1 MKAIAVK
8 AYHSMARLLFLPLQ
22 NYSIQQCKFVFLMN
36 STIIPASQLPLN
48 PDGTIYHLR
57 LLPEQIADT
66 ILLVGDPNRVKKISS
81 FFDTIEH
88 EVANREIVTH
98 TGWYKGKRITALS
111 TGMGTDNID
120 IVINEL
126 DALVNI
132 DLKTRKQKEQH
143 TRLTLIRLGTS
154 GALQPEIPVGES
166 FIASTHA
173 LGLDGLL
180 HFYSGSEKHIDQPMT
195 EAFKKYMDW
204 NQLLPSPYVVKGTEA
219 LIKKLAFD
227 YQKGVTATSPGF
239 YGPQGRVLRLDLSDA
254 KMNSKIESFEYEGR
268 KITNFEMESSALY
281 GLSSMLG
288 HDALTICV
296 IIANRVTEKF
306 SGNYHPFMEKL
317 IKNTLDR
324 IVD

>member
-1 MKAIAVK
+1 
-8 AYHSMARLLFLPLQ
+8 
-22 NYSIQQCKFVFLMN
+22 MN
-36 STIIPASQLPLN
+36 RTHIPASQLPLN
-48 PDGTIYHLR
+48 SDGTIYHLR
-57 LLPEQIADT
+57 LLPEQISDT

-88 EVANREIVTH
+88 EVSNREIVTH

-132 DLKTRKQKEQH
+132 DLKSRMTKEQH

-154 GALQPEIPVGES
+154 GALQSEIPVGES
-166 FIASTHA
+166 FVASTHA

-180 HFYSGSEKHIDQPMT
+180 HFYAGSEKHIDQSMT
-195 EAFKKYMDW
+195 EAFVKHMDW
-204 NQLLPSPYVVKGTEA
+204 SKKLPSPYVVKASSVLLE
-219 LIKKLAFD
+219 KLANG

-239 YGPQGRVLRLDLSDA
+239 YGPQGRVLRLELSDEN
-254 KMNSKIESFEYEGR
+254 MNSKIESFVYEGK

-306 SGNYHPFMEKL
+306 AGNYQPHMETL

-324 IVD
+324 LVE